1 MLEKSRGIIILTD
14 PDWTGKKIRHILTN
28 AIPSAKQAYVKRDL
42 ATKNGDIGVEN
53 ASKEEIIRA
62 LNEAK
67 AHNSAQNNTF
77 TKMDIYD
84 YGLSGRSNSKLLRKQ
99 LCNYLGVDYM
109 NSKSLLSFLNS
120 LEISKNDLEK
130 VLRECE
136 KMNERLYSPKKIKE
150 VINEEN
156 FNFSKALGQNF
167 LIDGNFVRKIAD
179 LADIG
184 KDDTVIEIGL
194 GIGTLTEELLL
205 RAKKVIGIEL
215 DKRLIPILEKT
226 LEGFDNFE
234 LISGDALKID
244 FSEFFKSGENIKLV
258 SNLPYN
264 VGTPILTRI
273 LGNRYPFESLTI
285 MLQKEVVD
293 RITAKFSD
301 KNYSSLTILCNYFAR
316 VQDGF
321 IIPKTVFMPMPKID
335 SKVIRLDLKNE
346 EKKPYEDI
354 LFELVRA
361 GFNKRRK
368 TILNSLQTKSYN
380 KEIIEKALDNL
391 DIPKNLRAENLSLQ
405 QYESISKFIYEN
417 I

>member
-1 MLEKSRGIIILTD
+1 
-14 PDWTGKKIRHILTN
+14 
-28 AIPSAKQAYVKRDL
+28 
-42 ATKNGDIGVEN
+42 
-53 ASKEEIIRA
+53 
-62 LNEAK
+62 
-67 AHNSAQNNTF
+67 
-77 TKMDIYD
+77 
-84 YGLSGRSNSKLLRKQ
+84 
-99 LCNYLGVDYM
+99 
-109 NSKSLLSFLNS
+109 
-120 LEISKNDLEK
+120 
-130 VLRECE
+130 
-136 KMNERLYSPKKIKE
+136 MNERLYSPKKIKE

-273 LGNRYPFESLTI
+273 LENRYPFESLTI

-405 QYESISKFIYEN
+405 QYEKISKFIYEN

>member
-1 MLEKSRGIIILTD
+1 
-14 PDWTGKKIRHILTN
+14 
-28 AIPSAKQAYVKRDL
+28 
-42 ATKNGDIGVEN
+42 
-53 ASKEEIIRA
+53 
-62 LNEAK
+62 
-67 AHNSAQNNTF
+67 
-77 TKMDIYD
+77 
-84 YGLSGRSNSKLLRKQ
+84 
-99 LCNYLGVDYM
+99 
-109 NSKSLLSFLNS
+109 
-120 LEISKNDLEK
+120 
-130 VLRECE
+130 
-136 KMNERLYSPKKIKE
+136 MNERLYSPKKIKE

>member
-1 MLEKSRGIIILTD
+1 
-14 PDWTGKKIRHILTN
+14 
-28 AIPSAKQAYVKRDL
+28 
-42 ATKNGDIGVEN
+42 
-53 ASKEEIIRA
+53 
-62 LNEAK
+62 
-67 AHNSAQNNTF
+67 
-77 TKMDIYD
+77 
-84 YGLSGRSNSKLLRKQ
+84 
-99 LCNYLGVDYM
+99 
-109 NSKSLLSFLNS
+109 
-120 LEISKNDLEK
+120 
-130 VLRECE
+130 
-136 KMNERLYSPKKIKE
+136 MNERLYSPKKIKE
-150 VINEEN
+150 IINEEN

-179 LADIG
+179 LAEIG

-226 LEGFDNFE
+226 LERFDNFE

-273 LGNRYPFESLTI
+273 LENRYPFESLTI

-391 DIPKNLRAENLSLQ
+391 DIPKNLRAENLSLE
-405 QYESISKFIYEN
+405 QYEKISKFIYEN

>member
-1 MLEKSRGIIILTD
+1 
-14 PDWTGKKIRHILTN
+14 
-28 AIPSAKQAYVKRDL
+28 
-42 ATKNGDIGVEN
+42 
-53 ASKEEIIRA
+53 
-62 LNEAK
+62 
-67 AHNSAQNNTF
+67 
-77 TKMDIYD
+77 
-84 YGLSGRSNSKLLRKQ
+84 
-99 LCNYLGVDYM
+99 
-109 NSKSLLSFLNS
+109 
-120 LEISKNDLEK
+120 
-130 VLRECE
+130 
-136 KMNERLYSPKKIKE
+136 
-150 VINEEN
+150 
-156 FNFSKALGQNF
+156 
-167 LIDGNFVRKIAD
+167 
-179 LADIG
+179 
-184 KDDTVIEIGL
+184 
-194 GIGTLTEELLL
+194 
-205 RAKKVIGIEL
+205 
-215 DKRLIPILEKT
+215 
-226 LEGFDNFE
+226 
-234 LISGDALKID
+234 
-244 FSEFFKSGENIKLV
+244 
-258 SNLPYN
+258 
-264 VGTPILTRI
+264 
-273 LGNRYPFESLTI
+273 

>member
-1 MLEKSRGIIILTD
+1 
-14 PDWTGKKIRHILTN
+14 
-28 AIPSAKQAYVKRDL
+28 
-42 ATKNGDIGVEN
+42 
-53 ASKEEIIRA
+53 
-62 LNEAK
+62 
-67 AHNSAQNNTF
+67 
-77 TKMDIYD
+77 
-84 YGLSGRSNSKLLRKQ
+84 
-99 LCNYLGVDYM
+99 
-109 NSKSLLSFLNS
+109 
-120 LEISKNDLEK
+120 
-130 VLRECE
+130 
-136 KMNERLYSPKKIKE
+136 MNERLYSPKKIKE

-346 EKKPYEDI
+346 EKSLMKIFYLNLLGQDSIREERLYLI
-354 LFELVRA
+354 LCKL
-361 GFNKRRK
+361 NLIIRK
-368 TILNSLQTKSYN
+368 L
-380 KEIIEKALDNL
+380 
-391 DIPKNLRAENLSLQ
+391 
-405 QYESISKFIYEN
+405 
-417 I
+417 